1 MSAAPSPADW
11 RVGLLSAADAGGVVA
26 TTEALALRQPG
37 VEGARLLWEL
47 GSLGPWRDPRPS
59 PAPAV
64 LSLADL
70 ALLGAEPRLSADGRR
85 AAIPLRASTAVLVIE
100 AGPGFDFDRVLAEL
114 QPPLAVIDRWLGK
127 GLHMAGLEREVARL
141 ERSEQVQRALFD
153 ISELAGS
160 DRDMSEVLRGIH
172 AIVGTLMYAEN
183 FFIVLRDPVSESLRL
198 LYFVDSQDP
207 APFDELPMDALR
219 HSATWYVLHTGRTLR
234 GDHEHLREQ
243 VDGPL
248 RIVGSDSPD
257 WLGVPMLRNGEA
269 VGAVV
274 VQSYQPGIGF
284 SDSDETLLGFVASHI
299 LTTLERKR
307 STELL
312 ERNVALRTQ
321 ELAEANRGL
330 QQEVAERQRAERLQA
345 ALFQVAQLATDDIG
359 EEEFYARIHG
369 IVGQLLN
376 AENFFIALVSEDGR
390 SLEFP
395 YYVDIRLKTKREG
408 RPLARGLSEY
418 VLRHRRPLLVDVES
432 EGELVRSGEIVPSQ
446 YQFPASH
453 CWLGVPLLLDERAL
467 GLIAVQSYDPAVMYG
482 HADQELL
489 GFVASQIANSLH
501 RRRSAQFQQQAYLQL
516 EERVAERTLELRRQ
530 IREREHAQDQLRHE
544 VMHDALT
551 GLPNRGQIHDRIEAA
566 LERLRTDPSRR
577 CALLY
582 LDVDRFKVINDSLGH
597 LAGDDFLR
605 EVARRLQASVR
616 QPDLVARLS
625 GDEFAILLEDVQ
637 LDALGAPVTA
647 TAVAQ
652 RVLDLLTE
660 PLHVGGRRL
669 EPSASIGIAIGDSR
683 YREAD
688 ELVRDA
694 DVALYQAKALGRKR
708 WQLFDDSLR
717 RSAIDVLAMEV
728 ELRDAMRLDQLEPY
742 FQPIVRLADGAV
754 VGHEALLRWNHPQRG
769 VLGPGTFLQLAEDSG
784 LIEAIDWRIF
794 KRSFV
799 HATRLPADTYLSIN
813 VAPRHLHREDF
824 DVRLLELLERTG
836 LPPERLQIEVTEGS
850 LLEDPEHVRAI
861 LERLQASGIGVAL
874 DDFGTG
880 YSSLS
885 YLHAFP
891 LRVIKIDRTFLAALG
906 EQGNSAAVIAAVL
919 ALARALGLDVV
930 AEGIETAEQHRA
942 LVELGCEFGQGYLF
956 GRPAP
961 ITNRAAAA
969 VDDNGS

>member
-1 MSAAPSPADW
+1 
-11 RVGLLSAADAGGVVA
+11 L
-26 TTEALALRQPG
+26 
-37 VEGARLLWEL
+37 
-47 GSLGPWRDPRPS
+47 
-59 PAPAV
+59 
-64 LSLADL
+64 
-70 ALLGAEPRLSADGRR
+70 
-85 AAIPLRASTAVLVIE
+85 
-100 AGPGFDFDRVLAEL
+100 
-114 QPPLAVIDRWLGK
+114 
-127 GLHMAGLEREVARL
+127 
-141 ERSEQVQRALFD
+141 
-153 ISELAGS
+153 
-160 DRDMSEVLRGIH
+160 
-172 AIVGTLMYAEN
+172 
-183 FFIVLRDPVSESLRL
+183 
-198 LYFVDSQDP
+198 
-207 APFDELPMDALR
+207 
-219 HSATWYVLHTGRTLR
+219 
-234 GDHEHLREQ
+234 
-243 VDGPL
+243 
-248 RIVGSDSPD
+248 
-257 WLGVPMLRNGEA
+257 
-269 VGAVV
+269 
-274 VQSYQPGIGF
+274 
-284 SDSDETLLGFVASHI
+284 
-299 LTTLERKR
+299 
-307 STELL
+307 
-312 ERNVALRTQ
+312 
-321 ELAEANRGL
+321 
-330 QQEVAERQRAERLQA
+330 
-345 ALFQVAQLATDDIG
+345 
-359 EEEFYARIHG
+359 
-369 IVGQLLN
+369 
-376 AENFFIALVSEDGR
+376 
-390 SLEFP
+390 
-395 YYVDIRLKTKREG
+395 YVDIRLKTKREG

-530 IREREHAQDQLRHE
+530 IRE
-544 VMHDALT
+544 
-551 GLPNRGQIHDRIEAA
+551 RIEAA

-754 VGHEALLRWNHPQRG
+754 VGHEALL
-769 VLGPGTFLQLAEDSG
+769 
-784 LIEAIDWRIF
+784 
-794 KRSFV
+794 
-799 HATRLPADTYLSIN
+799 
-813 VAPRHLHREDF
+813 
-824 DVRLLELLERTG
+824 
-836 LPPERLQIEVTEGS
+836 
-850 LLEDPEHVRAI
+850 
-861 LERLQASGIGVAL
+861 
-874 DDFGTG
+874 
-880 YSSLS
+880 
-885 YLHAFP
+885 
-891 LRVIKIDRTFLAALG
+891 
-906 EQGNSAAVIAAVL
+906 
-919 ALARALGLDVV
+919 
-930 AEGIETAEQHRA
+930 
-942 LVELGCEFGQGYLF
+942 
-956 GRPAP
+956 
-961 ITNRAAAA
+961 
-969 VDDNGS
+969 

>member
-1 MSAAPSPADW
+1 
-11 RVGLLSAADAGGVVA
+11 
-26 TTEALALRQPG
+26 
-37 VEGARLLWEL
+37 
-47 GSLGPWRDPRPS
+47 
-59 PAPAV
+59 
-64 LSLADL
+64 
-70 ALLGAEPRLSADGRR
+70 
-85 AAIPLRASTAVLVIE
+85 
-100 AGPGFDFDRVLAEL
+100 
-114 QPPLAVIDRWLGK
+114 
-127 GLHMAGLEREVARL
+127 
-141 ERSEQVQRALFD
+141 
-153 ISELAGS
+153 
-160 DRDMSEVLRGIH
+160 
-172 AIVGTLMYAEN
+172 
-183 FFIVLRDPVSESLRL
+183 
-198 LYFVDSQDP
+198 
-207 APFDELPMDALR
+207 
-219 HSATWYVLHTGRTLR
+219 
-234 GDHEHLREQ
+234 
-243 VDGPL
+243 
-248 RIVGSDSPD
+248 D

-418 VLRHRRPLLVDVES
+418 VLRHRRPLLVDAES

-850 LLEDPEHVRAI
+850 LLEDPEH
-861 LERLQASGIGVAL
+861 
-874 DDFGTG
+874 
-880 YSSLS
+880 
-885 YLHAFP
+885 
-891 LRVIKIDRTFLAALG
+891 
-906 EQGNSAAVIAAVL
+906 
-919 ALARALGLDVV
+919 
-930 AEGIETAEQHRA
+930 
-942 LVELGCEFGQGYLF
+942 
-956 GRPAP
+956 
-961 ITNRAAAA
+961 
-969 VDDNGS
+969 